1 MSVDSDIVIYN
12 ALKAYNATK
21 TLADDA
27 ATPYVVFAIDKE
39 TSRARDRV
47 YKEQIELVIDIV
59 TDTATEGDAIE
70 AGILAN
76 LGTTDLII
84 SRYGSQDSVIEE
96 KFLKTID
103 FTLVNII

>member
-1 MSVDSDIVIYN
+1 MSADSDITIYN

-27 ATPYVVFAIDKE
+27 LTPYVVFSIDKE
-39 TSRARDRV
+39 TSRSRDRA

-59 TDTATEGDAIE
+59 TDTASEGDTIA
-70 AGILAN
+70 AGITAN
-76 LGTTDLII
+76 LEATDLIV
-84 SRYGSQDSVIEE
+84 SRYGSQNSVIEE

>member
-1 MSVDSDIVIYN
+1 MSINSDITIYN

-27 ATPYVVFAIDKE
+27 LTPYVVFAIDKE
-39 TSRARDRV
+39 TSRSRDRA

-59 TDTATEGDAIE
+59 TDTAGEGDTIA
-70 AGILAN
+70 AGITAN
-76 LGTTDLII
+76 LGATDLII
-84 SRYGSQDSVIEE
+84 SRYGSQNSVIEE